1 MAETKCTNIGLYESL
16 IYCKGETLLP
26 GVRPRV
32 FSIAKRNIVT
42 WPTLPK
48 VGDVEITK
56 ANELASY
63 KGNFVLASDKKWVE
77 IDVLD
82 NTGEITWETQGDKPC
97 RTFLNKFPIHHPRID
112 ESAAAFQRQALSD
125 DMVYLVQQRNGQFR
139 VLGNEMFETDTK
151 PKGSSG
157 KEATS
162 AGDMGSQFEI
172 EVTDVAPAPFY
183 PGEIETADGKIS
195 GADGSVIE

>member
-16 IYCKGETLLP
+16 TYCKGETLLP
-26 GVRPRV
+26 GVRPKV
-32 FSIAKRNIVT
+32 FSIAKRDIVT

-48 VGDVEITK
+48 VGDTEVTK

-63 KGNFVLASDKKWVE
+63 KGNFVLESDKKWVE

-97 RTFLNKFPIHHPRID
+97 RTFLNKFSISHPRID

>member
-1 MAETKCTNIGLYESL
+1 MAEKCTNIGLYESL
-16 IYCKGETLLP
+16 QYCKGETLLP
-26 GVRPRV
+26 GVRCKV
-32 FSIAKRNIVT
+32 FAIAKRDIVT
-42 WPTLPK
+42 WPTLAK
-48 VGDVEITK
+48 VGD
-56 ANELASY
+56 AELTNALDLVTY
-63 KGNFVLASDKKWVE
+63 KGNFTLVSDKKWIE

-97 RTFLNKFPIHHPRID
+97 RTILNKFTINHPRID
-112 ESAAAFQRQALSD
+112 ASAAAFQRQALAD
-125 DMVYLVQQRNGQFR
+125 DMVYLVQQRDGHFR

-183 PGEIETADGKIS
+183 PGEIETVDGKIS
-195 GADGSVIE
+195 GADGSVVA

>member
-1 MAETKCTNIGLYESL
+1 MAAKKCTNIGLYESL
-16 IYCKGETLLP
+16 TYCKGETILP
-26 GVRPRV
+26 GVRPKIYA
-32 FSIAKRNIVT
+32 IAKRDIVT
-42 WPTLPK
+42 WPTLPA
-48 VGDVEITK
+48 VGSEEAATADQ
-56 ANELASY
+56 LSSY
-63 KGNFVLASDKKWVE
+63 KGNFTLASDKKWVE
-77 IDVLD
+77 IEVLD

-97 RTFLNKFPIHHPRID
+97 RTFLNKFTINHPRID

-125 DMVYLVQQRNGQFR
+125 DMVYLVQQRDGKFR

-183 PGEIETADGKIS
+183 PGEIETAEGKIS
-195 GADGSVIE
+195 GANGSVIE

>member
-1 MAETKCTNIGLYESL
+1 MAAKKCTNIGLYESL
-16 IYCKGETLLP
+16 TYCKGETILP
-26 GVRPRV
+26 GVRPKIY
-32 FSIAKRNIVT
+32 SIAKRDIVT
-42 WPTLPK
+42 WPTLPA
-48 VGDVEITK
+48 VGSEEATTADQ
-56 ANELASY
+56 LSSY
-63 KGNFVLASDKKWVE
+63 KGNFTLASDKKWVE
-77 IDVLD
+77 IEVLD

-97 RTFLNKFPIHHPRID
+97 RTFLNKFTINHPRID

-125 DMVYLVQQRNGQFR
+125 DMVYLVQQRDGKFR

-183 PGEIETADGKIS
+183 PGEIETAEGKIS